1 MTDKQMWPDRRL
13 TELFGI
19 EHPIIQAPMAGPST
33 PELAAAVSNAGG
45 LGSLAFA
52 MLSSDQANAQIAR
65 LRMLS
70 NAVFNVNF
78 FCHRSAP
85 QSADAE
91 ARWRSRLAPY
101 YQRFGLDP
109 AAPTLVNNR
118 MPFDTP
124 MCGLVVATRPKV
136 VSFHFGLP
144 EPALLEKVKSTGA
157 VVLSSAT
164 TVAEAR
170 WLETHGADAII
181 AQGYEAGGHR
191 GMFLSSDPATQVG
204 TMALVPQI
212 VDAVRVPVIAAGGIA
227 DARGIAAAFALG
239 AAGVQI
245 GTAYLQCPEAK
256 VSPLHRAALSRATDD
271 TTALT
276 NVFTGR
282 PARGIVNRVMREI
295 GPISEAA
302 PLFPRAATAMA
313 PLRTAAETQDLD
325 DFTPLWSGQS
335 AKLGRT
341 KGAGD
346 LTRDLASET
355 LAIIQGIRR

>member
-1 MTDKQMWPDRRL
+1 METQMWPDRRL

-19 EHPIIQAPMAGPST
+19 EHPIIQAPMAGPLT

-52 MLSSDQANAQIAR
+52 MLGLDQANAQIAR
-65 LRMLS
+65 LRTLS

-85 QSADAE
+85 QSVDTE

-101 YQRFGLDP
+101 YQQFGLDL
-109 AAPTLVNNR
+109 AAPTLANNR
-118 MPFDTP
+118 MPFDTA

-157 VVLSSAT
+157 IVLSSAT

-191 GMFLSSDPATQVG
+191 GMFLTSDLATQVG
-204 TMALVPQI
+204 TMALVPQ
-212 VDAVRVPVIAAGGIA
+212 VADAVRVPAIAAGGIG
-227 DARGIAAAFALG
+227 DAR
-239 AAGVQI
+239 
-245 GTAYLQCPEAK
+245 
-256 VSPLHRAALSRATDD
+256 
-271 TTALT
+271 
-276 NVFTGR
+276 
-282 PARGIVNRVMREI
+282 
-295 GPISEAA
+295 
-302 PLFPRAATAMA
+302 
-313 PLRTAAETQDLD
+313 
-325 DFTPLWSGQS
+325 
-335 AKLGRT
+335 
-341 KGAGD
+341 
-346 LTRDLASET
+346 
-355 LAIIQGIRR
+355 